1 MKTGFEKLESLMDW
15 SIKTLTELQN
25 NYNVI
30 QHDYF
35 TYEME
40 VCKPDMTIYFDVSC
54 YLNEQKDDEGCG
66 YIEPKVNISD
76 MCKFEAFDRD
86 GEYTE
91 YNPTIQELET
101 MRVKFIELLE
111 HKYECGLLKL

>member
-15 SIKTLTELQN
+15 SVKTLTELQN
-25 NYNVI
+25 NYEVI
-30 QHDYF
+30 QNDY
-35 TYEME
+35 TIYEMI
-40 VCKPDMTIYFDVSC
+40 VVKPNITIHFEDIYC
-54 YLNEQKDDEGCG
+54 YLDEQEHEGCG
-66 YIEPKVNISD
+66 YIDPKVSVSEF
-76 MCKFEAFDRD
+76 CKFEAFDSD

-111 HKYECGLLKL
+111 NEYECGRLKL